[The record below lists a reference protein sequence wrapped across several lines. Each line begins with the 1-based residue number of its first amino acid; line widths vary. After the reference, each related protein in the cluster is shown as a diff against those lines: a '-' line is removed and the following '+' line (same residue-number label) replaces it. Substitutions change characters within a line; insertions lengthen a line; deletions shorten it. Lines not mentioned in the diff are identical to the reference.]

1 MAKKR
6 IKIYTV
12 HVVYLDLK
20 AASVWSRLR
29 RQRMWGY
36 FKDLK
41 TAEACVLENWTDI
54 YENGYYNFAL
64 INEMEEGVV
73 VSPNKQNWYKVTYV
87 KKANNP
93 KVVKLKFDPLNEGST
108 GGRCLIVW

>member
-6 IKIYTV
+6 LKIYTV

-20 AASVWSRLR
+20 AGSVWSRLR

-36 FKDLK
+36 YKDLK
-41 TAEACVLENWTDI
+41 TAQDCIKENWTDI

-64 INEMEEGVV
+64 INEMEEGVTI
-73 VSPNKQNWYKVTYV
+73 SPKKQHWFEVKFQGSNKPYKV
-87 KKANNP
+87 
-93 KVVKLKFDPLNEGST
+93 KLLKHDPLNKGTT
-108 GGRCLIVW
+108 GGKCLIVW